1 VHRASPVWALPL
13 TPTETWGARRGLGL
27 AVGLVVSV
35 LPVLRSG
42 GDLRPALALAVA
54 GVAATAAAVSLE
66 LLFAV
71 REDVALRRAAVG
83 TAVVP
88 VLVLLRTAESDADDA
103 LALLSVLALPL
114 AVLAGRHA
122 LRTALGLVTL
132 GVLLALAPVDVPA
145 LTDDVGRVLL
155 LLLSGIATLAA
166 LRWVRQSPATDAGP
180 HAWVALALVLLVV
193 GTAAAAAGGPADL
206 VLPGALV
213 LPAAGLALW
222 STRRYRR
229 QARRWRQLESSVRG
243 LVASSPL
250 LPGLAVTPEDDEGL
264 PSRVEVLALLET
276 GAVAVA
282 LQPVVALADGE
293 VVGHEALARFGGRT
307 STDRWFRGAGV
318 HGLSVELELLTVRA
332 ALAVLPGLPEDQS
345 LAVNLSPLA
354 LTSDAVHEA
363 LREADLR
370 RVVVEVTEH
379 EAVGDYASLRSRL
392 ADLRADGARIA
403 VDDIGSGFASLRH
416 ALLLRPDVV
425 KLDQSLTRGVHH
437 DPRQR
442 ALVRALVRFA
452 DEIGVELVAEGIET
466 TEQAAVLRDLGLV
479 LGQGWGLGVPVLQRG
494 T

>member
-13 TPTETWGARRGLGL
+13 TPSETWGSRRGLVL
-27 AVGLVVSV
+27 AVGAVVALVPLV
-35 LPVLRSG
+35 RA
-42 GDLRPALALAVA
+42 GDDTARAVA
-54 GVAATAAAVSLE
+54 LSVVGTAGLATAVALQ
-66 LLFAV
+66 LLHAV
-71 REDVALRRAAVG
+71 REDPRLREAALGAAAV
-83 TAVVP
+83 P
-88 VLVLLRTAESDADDA
+88 LLVLLRTATASADGL
-103 LALLSVLALPL
+103 LAVLTVLALPL
-114 AVLAGRHA
+114 AVLAGRQAVVAVLGLLLAAA
-122 LRTALGLVTL
+122 LAPSAPDPDDASLRVLLLLVAAVGTLAALVWVRRSPAADAGPHGWTALGLVL
-132 GVLLALAPVDVPA
+132 
-145 LTDDVGRVLL
+145 
-155 LLLSGIATLAA
+155 
-166 LRWVRQSPATDAGP
+166 
-180 HAWVALALVLLVV
+180 LVL
-193 GTAAAAAGGPADL
+193 AAAAGAAGAPVDPLLAGALGPA
-206 VLPGALV
+206 
-213 LPAAGLALW
+213 AAGLSLS

-264 PSRVEVLALLET
+264 PSRVEVLALLDT

-282 LQPVVALADGE
+282 LQPVVSLEDGA

-318 HGLSVELELLTVRA
+318 HGLSVELELLTVSA
-332 ALAVLPGLPEDQS
+332 ALRLLPGLPDEQT

-354 LTSDAVHEA
+354 LASEEVHAV
-363 LREADLR
+363 LREADLA

-379 EAVGDYASLRSRL
+379 EAVLDYGELRRRL
-392 ADLRADGARIA
+392 AGLREDGARVA

-452 DEIGVELVAEGIET
+452 EEIGVELVAEGIET
-466 TEQAAVLRDLGLV
+466 TEQAAALRELGLV

-494 T
+494 V